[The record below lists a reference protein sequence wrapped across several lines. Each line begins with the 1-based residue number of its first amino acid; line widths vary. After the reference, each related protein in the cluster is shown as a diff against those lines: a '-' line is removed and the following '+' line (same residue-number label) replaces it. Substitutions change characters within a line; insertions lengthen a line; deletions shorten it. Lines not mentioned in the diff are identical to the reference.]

1 MRLPFHSFGLA
12 LLAAAPALAQTITP
26 PTPTPRYYVGLA
38 AYTSFYQP
46 IGHPTASYYSN
57 FIRSS
62 SFRLPVQLT
71 AGYYISPRVA
81 VQVGLA
87 YSTGT
92 TEYAQTFVHN
102 SPTPGAP
109 SPFNSTEGTSRQT
122 QVAASVLGRY
132 TLTANPAHRLQFDA
146 LGGFTFEHSNFRTQ
160 GYYADGSSGTAAVS
174 TPYDNTFARN
184 TLLLTGG
191 VGTRYRLGSR
201 LALTYDFTVNKA
213 LTNEAAPYGSN
224 VLTTSHALG
233 LHYQFGR

>member
-1 MRLPFHSFGLA
+1 MRTLSLSSL
-12 LLAAAPALAQTITP
+12 LLAATLPALAQTTP
-26 PTPTPRYYVGLA
+26 ATPAPRYYVGLA

-46 IGHPTASYYSN
+46 IGHPTVSYYPN

-62 SFRLPVQLT
+62 TFRLPVQLT

-92 TEYAQTFVHN
+92 TQYAQTHVYN

-109 SPFNSTEGTSRQT
+109 SPFNSNEGTSRQT

-160 GYYADGSSGTAAVS
+160 GYYSDGSSGTAVS

-191 VGTRYRLGSR
+191 LGTRYRLGSR

-233 LHYQFGR
+233 LRYQFGR

>member
-1 MRLPFHSFGLA
+1 MRLPFHSLGLA
-12 LLAAAPALAQTITP
+12 LLATAPALAQTSSPT
-26 PTPTPRYYVGLA
+26 TPTPRYYVGLA

-46 IGHPTASYYSN
+46 IGHPTAPYYSN

-62 SFRLPVQLT
+62 TFRLPVQLT
-71 AGYYISPRVA
+71 AGYHISPRVA

-92 TEYAQTFVHN
+92 TQYAQTYVYN
-102 SPTPGAP
+102 SLTPGTP
-109 SPFNSTEGTSRQT
+109 SPFNSAEGTSRQT

-160 GYYADGSSGTAAVS
+160 GYYSDGSSATAVS
-174 TPYDNTFARN
+174 KPYDNTFAQN

-191 VGTRYRLGSR
+191 VGARYRLCSR
-201 LALTYDFTVNKA
+201 LAFTYDFTVNKA
-213 LTNEAAPYGSN
+213 LTTEAAPYGSN

-233 LHYQFGR
+233 LRYHFGR

>member
-1 MRLPFHSFGLA
+1 MRLPFHSLGLA
-12 LLAAAPALAQTITP
+12 LLAAAPALAQTTP
-26 PTPTPRYYVGLA
+26 PAPNTPRYYVGLA

-46 IGHPTASYYSN
+46 IGHPTAPYYSN

-92 TEYAQTFVHN
+92 SQYYQTYVYN
-102 SPTPGAP
+102 SSTPATP

-160 GYYADGSSGTAAVS
+160 GYYSDGSSGTAVS

-201 LALTYDFTVNKA
+201 LALIYDFTVNKA
-213 LTNEAAPYGSN
+213 LNNEAAPYGSN
-224 VLTTSHALG
+224 VLTTRHALG
-233 LHYQFGR
+233 LRDQFGR